1 MMNCS
6 FFLMIQALG
15 TSQIAQGQ
23 ENAQSVAVAQKLRG
37 AESMDVQQ
45 GESSSVTDAE
55 LKPERS
61 ENSLGLRLIENIAKD
76 QNAIWGSP
84 LHLQLSDAEWL
95 MPLGLLTGGLLAT
108 DTEFSKHLSNSPT
121 RLKYSTDLSNY
132 GLYSMAGLA
141 SGLYLWGDLT
151 HDEHKREAGI
161 LAGEAA
167 ADSYVATTALEYA
180 FGREQPLT
188 HNYQGTFFQRG
199 SSMPSDHAAIAW
211 SIASVVAHEYPGP
224 LTSVLA
230 YGLASAVSLS
240 RISAKQHFPSD
251 VLIGS
256 AIGWFVGQH
265 VYRAHHDTSLDG
277 GAWETHPESGED
289 DENYRQR
296 QSMGSTFV
304 PLDSWVYA
312 AFEKLAGLGYVTT
325 SMSGMQPWTRLECAR
340 LTEQAAERLQQD
352 QNPSQRVAD
361 FIASLQREFAYEEN
375 LLSGGRNFT
384 YGIES
389 IYARVVSIS
398 GPALRDGYHFG
409 QTVSYD
415 FGRPFER
422 GTNGQAGAALRAAA
436 GPLAFYVRA
445 EFQHAPSAPAP
456 SDAVREI
463 IAERDLVPEPPA
475 VAVEAVNRPD
485 FLEAYITLDVNNWQL
500 VAGRQSLSWGPGP
513 GGSLIWSD
521 NSAPV
526 DMVRLVNPEP
536 FELPS
541 FLRFLGPARVDQF
554 IGRLGGD
561 GFVPRPFIYGQK
573 ISFKPWSCLE
583 LGFSRTTTIGGE
595 GGDPLTYGNFLR
607 SAFGIVNKKLNSV
620 PGDSHAGVDWTYY
633 VPRVRNYIVFYGELY
648 ADDDVTP
655 IENPLRSAWRPGI
668 FITRIPGMPKLDFHI
683 EGTSTE
689 SPGQQSNQGNLNY
702 WNSIYRE
709 GYTNDGQLIGNT
721 VGRMGRAI
729 QMWSSY
735 WISPRDTV
743 QFVYKHSTVDKA
755 FIPGGGAWQDY
766 GIRSEIS
773 LKSGMYM
780 KTLVQYE
787 HISRYAILFSG
798 VRSNF
803 TTSLELGFY
812 PGSRR

>member
-1 MMNCS
+1 MNCG
-6 FFLMIQALG
+6 FFLLIPAWGMSRCAQA
-15 TSQIAQGQ
+15 Q
-23 ENAQSVAVAQKLRG
+23 ENAQNVAMAQKLSG
-37 AESMDVQQ
+37 VEGIDVKQP
-45 GESSSVTDAE
+45 ESSSAANTG

-61 ENSLGLRLIENIAKD
+61 ENSLGIHLIENIEKD
-76 QNAIWGSP
+76 QKAIWTSP
-84 LHLQLSDAEWL
+84 LRIQLSDAEWL
-95 MPLGLLTGGLLAT
+95 MPLGLVTAGLLAT
-108 DTEFSKHLSNSPT
+108 DTEFSKHLSSSPS
-121 RLKYSTDLSNY
+121 RLKYSEDLSNY
-132 GLYSMAGLA
+132 GLYFMAGLTG
-141 SGLYLWGDLT
+141 GLYLWGHIT
-151 HDEHKREAGI
+151 HDEQKRETGI

-167 ADSYVATTALEYA
+167 ADSYVATTALQYA
-180 FGREQPLT
+180 FGRERPLT
-188 HNYQGTFFQRG
+188 HDYQGNFFQGG

-224 LTSVLA
+224 VTSVLA

-240 RISAKQHFPSD
+240 RVDAKQHFPSD

-277 GAWETHPESGED
+277 GTWETHTESSD
-289 DENYRQR
+289 YDENHRQR

-312 AFEKLAGLGYVTT
+312 TFEKLAGMGYVTS
-325 SMSGMQPWTRLECAR
+325 SMSGMQPWTRMECAR
-340 LTEQAAERLQQD
+340 LTEEAAERLQQD
-352 QNPSQRVAD
+352 QNPHERASD
-361 FIASLQREFAYEEN
+361 FIAGLQREFAYEEN
-375 LLSGGRNFT
+375 LLNGGRNLT
-384 YGIES
+384 ASVES

-398 GPALRDGYHFG
+398 GPALTDGYHFG

-422 GTNGQAGAALRAAA
+422 GTNGQAGGALRAAA

-456 SDAVREI
+456 SNAVREI

-475 VAVEAVNRPD
+475 VPVGAINRPEL
-485 FLEAYITLDVNNWQL
+485 LEAYVTLDVNQWQL
-500 VAGRQSLSWGPGP
+500 AAGKQSLSWGPGP

-554 IGRLGGD
+554 IGRLAGG

-573 ISFKPWSCLE
+573 ISLKPWSCLE
-583 LGFSRTTTIGGE
+583 LGFSRTTTIGGQ

-633 VPRVRNYIVFYGELY
+633 VPRVRHYIVFYGELY

-668 FITRIPGMPKLDFHI
+668 FITRIPGMSKLDFHI

-702 WNSIYRE
+702 WNSVYRE

-735 WISPRDTV
+735 WISPRDTI
-743 QFVYKHSTVDKA
+743 QFVYRHSTVDRA

-773 LKSGMYM
+773 LKSGMYV
-780 KTLVQYE
+780 KALAQYE
-787 HISRYAILFSG
+787 HISRYAILFNG
-798 VRSNF
+798 ARSNF
-803 TTSLELGFY
+803 TTSLEVGFY
-812 PGSRR
+812 PGSLR